1 MEWEFDGAETGNPQ
15 VKVPEAVLKYRTWA
29 KVHRPVAGT
38 QACVLVAKGIIQQQV
53 YQGNKY
59 LVSEISS
66 VIMILISD
74 LSDHVVVGP
83 NLFQQD
89 H

>member
-1 MEWEFDGAETGNPQ
+1 M
-15 VKVPEAVLKYRTWA
+15 
-29 KVHRPVAGT
+29 AGT

>member
-1 MEWEFDGAETGNPQ
+1 MEWENDGGETGNTQ
-15 VKVPEAVLKYRTWA
+15 VKVPEAVLKYRTW
-29 KVHRPVAGT
+29 VHRLVGGT
-38 QACVLVAKGIIQQQV
+38 QACVLVAKGLQQQQV

-66 VIMILISD
+66 VIMIPISD